1 MLFFYQIG
9 LHISTVFIRVAAL
22 FNVKI
27 RQFIRG
33 QKGLFEALQ
42 SSLDPAKPVIWM
54 HAASLGEYEQGLP
67 LLSKIKKE
75 FPAYQVL
82 LTFFSPS
89 GYEVKKDS
97 TPADLVSYLPLD
109 TLSNTRR
116 FLEVVDPKIALFIK
130 YEIWPNFFKEIENRN
145 IPLFLI
151 SARFKPDQIY
161 FKWYGSMMKSALKR
175 VKHFFA
181 QDEQSISLLAGIG
194 IDQTTL
200 SGDTRFDRV
209 STIAQRDNE
218 LLFMRRFK
226 EGRFCVVA
234 GSTWPQDE
242 DLIVKYIDQGSDS
255 MKYVLV
261 PHDIDPDSCD
271 DLVKRI
277 RKKTV
282 KLSKM
287 VLEEI
292 EDYQVLIIDKIG
304 LLTKIY
310 SYADL
315 AYVGGGF
322 ATGLHNT
329 LEPAVFGIPI
339 IIGPKYQGF
348 KEAEDMVALQGIR
361 SIKRFEEL
369 KDCIDLYYS
378 KGEVR
383 QKAGFINESY
393 VKKNQGASVRI
404 MEHLRTLL

>member
-1 MLFFYQIG
+1 M
-9 LHISTVFIRVAAL
+9 
-22 FNVKI
+22 K
-27 RQFIRG
+27 G
-33 QKGLFEALQ
+33 QNGLFEALNK
-42 SSLDPAKPVIWM
+42 SLDPAKPVIWM
-54 HAASLGEYEQGLP
+54 HTASLGEYEQGLP
-67 LLSKIKKE
+67 ILSHLKNE

-89 GYEVKKDS
+89 GYEVKKNS
-97 TPADLVSYLPLD
+97 SPADIVSYLPLD
-109 TLSNTRR
+109 TSSNAKR
-116 FLEVVDPKIALFIK
+116 FVEVVNPRLALFIK
-130 YEIWPNFFKEIENRN
+130 YEVWPNFFAEIENRH

-161 FKWYGSMMKSALKR
+161 FKWYGAMMKSALKR
-175 VKHFFA
+175 VTHFFA
-181 QDEQSISLLAGIG
+181 QDERSISLLKQ
-194 IDQTTL
+194 IDINQVTL

-209 STIAQRDNE
+209 GNIAQRDNE

-226 EGRFCVVA
+226 EGRFCLVA

-242 DLIVKYIDQGSDS
+242 DLIVKYIDQASDS
-255 MKYVLV
+255 MKFVLV

-277 RKKTV
+277 RKKSI
-282 KLSKM
+282 KFSQM

-339 IIGPKYQGF
+339 IIGPKYSGF
-348 KEAEDMVALQGIR
+348 KEAEDMVALRGINA
-361 SIKRFEEL
+361 IKRFEEL
-369 KDCIDLYYS
+369 KKWIDFYYS
-378 KGEVR
+378 NAEAR
-383 QKAGFINESY
+383 QQAGFVNESY

>member
-1 MLFFYQIG
+1 M
-9 LHISTVFIRVAAL
+9 
-22 FNVKI
+22 K
-27 RQFIRG
+27 G
-33 QKGLFEALQ
+33 QNGLFETLQ
-42 SSLDPAKPVIWM
+42 NSLDPAKPVIWM
-54 HAASLGEYEQGLP
+54 HTASLGEYEQGLP
-67 LLSKIKKE
+67 LLSQLKNE
-75 FPAYQVL
+75 YSGYQVL

-97 TPADLVSYLPLD
+97 SLADIVSYLPLD
-109 TLSNTRR
+109 TSSNSKR
-116 FLEVVDPKIALFIK
+116 FLDLVNPRIALFIK
-130 YEIWPNFFKEIENRN
+130 YEVWPNFFKEIENRH

-151 SARFKPDQIY
+151 SARFKTDQIY
-161 FKWYGSMMKSALKR
+161 FKWYGGMMKTALKR
-175 VKHFFA
+175 VDHFFV
-181 QDEQSISLLAGIG
+181 QDERSITLLKKIG
-194 IDQTTL
+194 VDQITL

-209 STIAQRDNE
+209 SAIARRDNE

-226 EGRFCVVA
+226 EGRFCFVA

-242 DLIVKYIDQGSDS
+242 DLIVKFIDQASDS
-255 MKYVLV
+255 MKFVLV

-277 RKKTV
+277 RKKAI
-282 KLSKM
+282 KFSNM
-287 VLEEI
+287 ILEEI

-348 KEAEDMVALQGIR
+348 KEAEDMVALGGINT
-361 SIKRFEEL
+361 IKRFEEL
-369 KDCIDLYYS
+369 KNWTDLYYS
-378 KGEVR
+378 NGEVR
-383 QKAGFINESY
+383 RQAGFVNESY

-404 MEHLRTLL
+404 IEHLRTLL

>member
-1 MLFFYQIG
+1 M
-9 LHISTVFIRVAAL
+9 
-22 FNVKI
+22 
-27 RQFIRG
+27 RG
-33 QKGLFEALQ
+33 QSGLFEVLQ
-42 SSLDPAKPVIWM
+42 NSLDPAKPVIWM

-67 LLSKIKKE
+67 LLSNIKNE
-75 FPAYQVL
+75 FPGYQVL

-89 GYEVKKDS
+89 GYEVAKDS

-109 TLSNTRR
+109 TISNTRR
-116 FLEVVDPKIALFIK
+116 FLELADPKIALFIK
-130 YEIWPNFFKEIENRN
+130 YEIWPNFFKEMEIRN

-151 SARFKPDQIY
+151 SARFKPDQVY
-161 FKWYGSMMKSALKR
+161 FKWYGGMMRSALKR
-175 VKHFFA
+175 VNHFFA
-181 QDEQSISLLAGIG
+181 QDEQSITLLADIG
-194 IDQTTL
+194 INKTTL

-209 STIAQRDNE
+209 NTIARRDNE

-226 EGRFCVVA
+226 EGRFCFVA

-242 DLIVKYIDQGSDS
+242 DLIVKYIDQASDS
-255 MKYVLV
+255 MKFVLV

-277 RKKTV
+277 RKKTI
-282 KLSKM
+282 KFSKM
-287 VLEEI
+287 VLEEV

-339 IIGPKYQGF
+339 IIGPKYQAF

-361 SIKRFEEL
+361 SIKGFEEL
-369 KDCIDLYYS
+369 KGCIDLYYS
-378 KGEVR
+378 DGEMR
-383 QKAGFINESY
+383 QQAGFINESY

-404 MEHLRTLL
+404 MEHLRTLLKN

>member
-1 MLFFYQIG
+1 
-9 LHISTVFIRVAAL
+9 
-22 FNVKI
+22 
-27 RQFIRG
+27 
-33 QKGLFEALQ
+33 
-42 SSLDPAKPVIWM
+42 M
-54 HAASLGEYEQGLP
+54 HTASLGEYEQGLP
-67 LLSKIKKE
+67 LLSQLKNE
-75 FPAYQVL
+75 YSGYQVL

-97 TPADLVSYLPLD
+97 SPADIVSYLPLD
-109 TLSNTRR
+109 TSSNVKR
-116 FLEVVDPKIALFIK
+116 FLDLVNPRIALFIK
-130 YEIWPNFFKEIENRN
+130 YEVWPNFFKEIENRH

-151 SARFKPDQIY
+151 SARFKTDQIY
-161 FKWYGSMMKSALKR
+161 FKWYGGMMKTALKR
-175 VKHFFA
+175 VDHFFV
-181 QDEQSISLLAGIG
+181 QDERSITLLKKIG
-194 IDQTTL
+194 VDQITL

-209 STIAQRDNE
+209 SAIARRDNE

-226 EGRFCVVA
+226 EGRFCFVA

-242 DLIVKYIDQGSDS
+242 DLIVKYIDQASDS
-255 MKYVLV
+255 MKFVLV

-277 RKKTV
+277 RKKAI
-282 KLSKM
+282 KFSNM
-287 VLEEI
+287 ILEEI

-348 KEAEDMVALQGIR
+348 KEAEDMVALGGINT
-361 SIKRFEEL
+361 IKRFEEL
-369 KDCIDLYYS
+369 KNWTDLYYS
-378 KGEVR
+378 NGEVR
-383 QKAGFINESY
+383 QQAGFVNESY

>member
-1 MLFFYQIG
+1 M
-9 LHISTVFIRVAAL
+9 
-22 FNVKI
+22 K
-27 RQFIRG
+27 G
-33 QKGLFEALQ
+33 QNGLFETLQ
-42 SSLDPAKPVIWM
+42 NSLDPAKPVIWM
-54 HAASLGEYEQGLP
+54 HTASLGEYEQGLP
-67 LLSKIKKE
+67 LLSQLKNE
-75 FPAYQVL
+75 YSGYQVL

-97 TPADLVSYLPLD
+97 SLADIVSYLPLD
-109 TLSNTRR
+109 TSSNSKR
-116 FLEVVDPKIALFIK
+116 FLDLVNPRIALFIK
-130 YEIWPNFFKEIENRN
+130 YEVWPNFFKEIENRH

-151 SARFKPDQIY
+151 SARFKTDQIY
-161 FKWYGSMMKSALKR
+161 FKWYGGMMKTALKR
-175 VKHFFA
+175 VDHFFV
-181 QDEQSISLLAGIG
+181 QDERSITLLKKIG
-194 IDQTTL
+194 VDQITL

-209 STIAQRDNE
+209 SAIARRDNE

-226 EGRFCVVA
+226 EGRFCFVA

-242 DLIVKYIDQGSDS
+242 DLIVKFIDQASDS
-255 MKYVLV
+255 MKFVLV

-277 RKKTV
+277 RKKAI
-282 KLSKM
+282 KFSNM
-287 VLEEI
+287 ILEEI

-339 IIGPKYQGF
+339 IIGPKHQGF
-348 KEAEDMVALQGIR
+348 KEAEDMVALGGINT
-361 SIKRFEEL
+361 IKRFEEL
-369 KDCIDLYYS
+369 KNWTDLYYS
-378 KGEVR
+378 NGEVR
-383 QKAGFINESY
+383 RQAGFVNESY

-404 MEHLRTLL
+404 IEHLRTLL

>member
-1 MLFFYQIG
+1 M
-9 LHISTVFIRVAAL
+9 
-22 FNVKI
+22 K
-27 RQFIRG
+27 G
-33 QKGLFEALQ
+33 QNGLFETLHN
-42 SSLDPAKPVIWM
+42 SLDSAKPVIWM
-54 HAASLGEYEQGLP
+54 HTASLGEYEQGLP
-67 LLSKIKKE
+67 LLTQLKNEYSG
-75 FPAYQVL
+75 YQVL

-97 TPADLVSYLPLD
+97 SLADIVSYLPLD
-109 TLSNTRR
+109 TSSNAKR
-116 FLEVVDPKIALFIK
+116 FLDLVNPRIALFIK
-130 YEIWPNFFKEIENRN
+130 YEVWPNFFKEIENRA

-151 SARFKPDQIY
+151 SARFKTDQIY
-161 FKWYGSMMKSALKR
+161 FKWYGGMMKTSLKR
-175 VKHFFA
+175 VDHFFV
-181 QDEQSISLLAGIG
+181 QDERSITLLKKIG
-194 IDQTTL
+194 VDQITL

-209 STIAQRDNE
+209 SAIARRDNE

-226 EGRFCVVA
+226 EGRFCFVA

-242 DLIVKYIDQGSDS
+242 DLIVKYIDQASDS
-255 MKYVLV
+255 MKFVLV

-277 RKKTV
+277 RKKAI
-282 KLSKM
+282 KFSNM
-287 VLEEI
+287 ILEEI
-292 EDYQVLIIDKIG
+292 EDYQVLIIDRIG

-348 KEAEDMVALQGIR
+348 KEAEDMVALGGINT
-361 SIKRFEEL
+361 IKRFEEL
-369 KDCIDLYYS
+369 KNWTDLYYS
-378 KGEVR
+378 NGEVR
-383 QKAGFINESY
+383 QQAGFVNESY